1 MTPAQTA
8 QAGHV
13 YTLGGERNV
22 IAMQSG
28 YVVEV
33 RVLDADGEIDHMI
46 PPIVVKASWI
56 CDVDNAAADPR

>member
-22 IAMQSG
+22 VALQSG

-33 RVLDADGEIDHMI
+33 RVLDQDGEIDHMVR
-46 PPIVVKASWI
+46 PIVVKASWLKA
-56 CDVDNAAADPR
+56 VEVVA